1 MRAEKREKRQRKSV
15 IYYYIAI
22 VITAFFGTGLSLYLK
37 GGVPFVKEGAP
48 IFMKIAGIVVVL
60 LLTILLYC
68 KAQKRKWKIV
78 GVISIVLLAAAFSWF
93 ASVLAIS
100 FLRLRAFTVTGG
112 FEMATTK
119 SMKIQAEIDRKSV
132 V

>member
-48 IFMKIAGIVVVL
+48 IFMKI
-60 LLTILLYC
+60 T
-68 KAQKRKWKIV
+68 
-78 GVISIVLLAAAFSWF
+78 
-93 ASVLAIS
+93 
-100 FLRLRAFTVTGG
+100 
-112 FEMATTK
+112 M
-119 SMKIQAEIDRKSV
+119 
-132 V
+132 

>member
-48 IFMKIAGIVVVL
+48 IFMKIAGIVVLL

-68 KAQKRKWKIV
+68 KVQKESGR
-78 GVISIVLLAAAFSWF
+78 LL
-93 ASVLAIS
+93 V
-100 FLRLRAFTVTGG
+100 
-112 FEMATTK
+112 
-119 SMKIQAEIDRKSV
+119 
-132 V
+132 

>member
-48 IFMKIAGIVVVL
+48 IFMKIAGMVHYCCLQFYCIV
-60 LLTILLYC
+60 
-68 KAQKRKWKIV
+68 KRKKES
-78 GVISIVLLAAAFSWF
+78 G
-93 ASVLAIS
+93 
-100 FLRLRAFTVTGG
+100 R
-112 FEMATTK
+112 
-119 SMKIQAEIDRKSV
+119 
-132 V
+132 